1 MSIKNHKKLLTTGQ
15 KNIIIKKNPV
25 KEKNNGDYQENI

>member
-1 MSIKNHKKLLTTGQ
+1 MSIKNHKKLLTWA
-15 KNIIIKKNPV
+15 KKNNIIEKNPV